1 MLQECIEK
9 IVKLFEYDTYSLLEC
24 ILTDDSGKA
33 KVRANTVYD
42 RFESIFMLRKM
53 DCTVSFDDLW
63 QWLELE
69 CYNDDDIKVMR
80 ELLEEAG
87 KQKKSQSKSIHRDD
101 KNDLWQCIEKI
112 VALYKEDTLSL
123 LDCVFS
129 NDPNDPHFSANMVY
143 NRLEN
148 VILFERLHFSAV
160 DTSVYDWL
168 KANGYSHEAIEL
180 FKRKRLEE
188 DERKRKEGRL

>member
-9 IVKLFEYDTYSLLEC
+9 IVKLFEYDTYSLLDC
-24 ILTDDSGKA
+24 IFYDDSGE
-33 KVRANTVYD
+33 ANVSAESVYN
-42 RFESIFMLRKM
+42 RFEIIFMLKKTN
-53 DCTVSFDDLW
+53 CTVSANSLYE
-63 QWLELE
+63 WLELD
-69 CYNDDDIKVMR
+69 CYNDDDAKAMR
-80 ELLEEAG
+80 KLLEECE
-87 KQKKSQSKSIHRDD
+87 KQKKSQSKSVQRDD